1 MLACR
6 CIRGHSDRRP
16 SDKTTCWLGGVG
28 TAKNTTKHR
37 DTSVWGPPWNHAHM
51 KFLFTRCQAATS
63 KRKEENQARLGRFVR
78 SKHVSRTASK
88 DRHVKHNAKQSS
100 MASFQVGVR
109 AHGSFSPVLLAP
121 SRFKEQVG
129 GLNSRRYPLGSMA
142 PKLGQEFVRSL
153 RADGMS
159 EPAIREQLKT
169 MGYKTGR
176 ISQLLAATA
185 ATVAVATFL
194 QPWTQRPETCAG
206 SGICMCTHL

>member
-1 MLACR
+1 
-6 CIRGHSDRRP
+6 
-16 SDKTTCWLGGVG
+16 
-28 TAKNTTKHR
+28 
-37 DTSVWGPPWNHAHM
+37 
-51 KFLFTRCQAATS
+51 
-63 KRKEENQARLGRFVR
+63 
-78 SKHVSRTASK
+78 
-88 DRHVKHNAKQSS
+88 
-100 MASFQVGVR
+100 
-109 AHGSFSPVLLAP
+109 
-121 SRFKEQVG
+121 
-129 GLNSRRYPLGSMA
+129 MA